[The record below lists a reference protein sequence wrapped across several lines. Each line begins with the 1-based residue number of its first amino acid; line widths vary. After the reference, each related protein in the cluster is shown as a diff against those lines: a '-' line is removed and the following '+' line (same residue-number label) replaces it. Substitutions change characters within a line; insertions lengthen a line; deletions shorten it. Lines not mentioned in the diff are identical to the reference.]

1 MIPWLRP
8 GDPFPSPDTALAD
21 PNGLLA
27 AGLELH
33 PARLLDAYRQGIFP
47 WFSEGGPVLWW
58 SPAPRMVL
66 FTRELRVTRS
76 LAKTLANRRYSIT
89 VDTDFPRVMRECAA
103 PTPARPGTWITEQ
116 VVEAYTGLHRLG
128 HAHSVETRIDGELV
142 GGLYGVMLG
151 RMFFGE
157 SMFARAS
164 DASKLAFVHLV
175 RRLAAAGV
183 EMIDCQMK
191 TRHLESLGGR
201 EISREAFMARL
212 TPAVDTPAPAAL
224 WNWRHDNE
232 PSR

>member
-1 MIPWLRP
+1 MIAWLRP
-8 GDPFPSPDTALAD
+8 GDPFPPLVSAMTD

-47 WFSEGGPVLWW
+47 WFSDGEPVLWW

-66 FTRELRVTRS
+66 FTDELRVTRS
-76 LAKTLANRRYSIT
+76 LAKTLAHRRYSIT
-89 VDTDFPRVMRECAA
+89 VDTDFPRVMCECAA
-103 PTPARPGTWITEQ
+103 PTPARPSSWITGDIIA
-116 VVEAYTGLHRLG
+116 AYTELHRMG

-142 GGLYGVMLG
+142 GGLYGIMLG

-157 SMFARAS
+157 SMFSRAS
-164 DASKLAFVHLV
+164 DGSKLAFVHLV

-183 EMIDCQMK
+183 PMIDCQMK
-191 TRHLESLGGR
+191 TAHLASLGGR
-201 EISREAFMARL
+201 EISRDAFVARL
-212 TPAVDTPAPAAL
+212 KPAVDAPAPAGL